1 MNDIKK
7 TAYFLLSLAL
17 WLLLWELAAVR
28 LDEPIFLPRPWNVLE
43 AAGRIVRSETFG
55 TVLSGSLLRIAAG
68 FVVGTLTGVVCAV
81 LSCRSELLA
90 ALLRPPLKLIQT
102 VPVASFVIL
111 LLLWVD
117 ASELSMVIALLIVI
131 PIVFENVSRG
141 LREIDPAMRE
151 AASVFQW
158 GVLRRLRYLFL
169 PAAAPYFLA
178 ACRAGLGMCW
188 KAGVAAEIIGHARNS
203 VGVQLYNA
211 KLTLDTEALFAWTL
225 LLLLASAVFAYGTLT
240 LLRLLELGLVD
251 PTERYDRRRAAAR
264 ILGLPA
270 AQKTY
275 VRGTLPAAEKAS
287 AAEKLTGSGGQPAPE
302 KQPTPEKQS
311 AAEKLTGSRTQPAPG
326 TVAASVS
333 AITKSYHGKVVVPPV
348 SVEFRVGTVTLL
360 QGPSGCG
367 KTTLLRLLLG
377 LERPDGGSARRAET
391 VGVCF
396 QENRLCEWASAWKN
410 VQLGGTE
417 QSRDEICRALTACGI
432 RETERQPVREFSG
445 GMKRRVALLRAL
457 TNPGSLC
464 VLDEPFYGL
473 DEERKTQLAGW
484 VKQKAERS
492 AVVLVT
498 HNASELACFVQE
510 KLPVQLLRWKEAGEI
525 SVETELNSDNG
536 IEK

>member
-158 GVLRRLRYLFL
+158 GALRRLRYLFL

-225 LLLLASAVFAYGTLT
+225 LLLLASAVFAYGTFT
-240 LLRLLELGLVD
+240 LLRLLELGLVE

-275 VRGTLPAAEKAS
+275 VRGKLPAAEKAS
-287 AAEKLTGSGGQPAPE
+287 AAEKLTGSGG
-302 KQPTPEKQS
+302 
-311 AAEKLTGSRTQPAPG
+311 QPAPG

-348 SVEFRVGTVTLL
+348 SAEFRVGTVTLL

-410 VQLGGTE
+410 VQLGGSE

-464 VLDEPFYGL
+464 VLDEPFHGL

-498 HNASELACFVQE
+498 HDASELAYFAQE

-536 IEK
+536 IEKCDKV